1 MGEGKRQGLKA
12 WMGEGRGREGYK
24 QFQHFREVCLV
35 QGSSF
40 VLASRCYL
48 LFVARFGR
56 SSIVLGVFRLLF
68 SPHAAALKLSV
79 GKMDVPLKCPCLRCL
94 CG

>member
-1 MGEGKRQGLKA
+1 M
-12 WMGEGRGREGYK
+12 WEGRGREGYK
-24 QFQHFREVCLV
+24 QFQHFREVGLV
-35 QGSSF
+35 QGLSF

-48 LFVARFGR
+48 LFDRPCSVQERQHCALAIQR
-56 SSIVLGVFRLLF
+56 LF
-68 SPHAAALKLSV
+68 SPHTAALKLNV